1 MTFRTSPSPARAEM
15 NDPSDQAEF
24 LCLLSRFYN
33 DIYAAALVIVGNR
46 SDTDD
51 VIQETSLVLWQ
62 KYGESK
68 PILNFRKWAR
78 TVAFHVAKNHL
89 RKQQRR
95 TARLSD
101 YVLSRIEQVQTGGEE
116 LFELRRE
123 LLDNC
128 IEKLGERDRQFL
140 EVCYG
145 GSHSL
150 AELARSRKA
159 PIETFYTRLK
169 RLRKRLADCINRTFA
184 SDL

>member
-1 MTFRTSPSPARAEM
+1 M

-46 SDTDD
+46 SDADD

-101 YVLSRIEQVQTGGEE
+101 YVLSRIEQVQT
-116 LFELRRE
+116 L
-123 LLDNC
+123 
-128 IEKLGERDRQFL
+128 
-140 EVCYG
+140 
-145 GSHSL
+145 SL
-150 AELARSRKA
+150 
-159 PIETFYTRLK
+159 IH
-169 RLRKRLADCINRTFA
+169 I
-184 SDL
+184 